1 MREQIR
7 QAIVSTLVVE
17 NRQSIY
23 RAVNKIME
31 LIGDDLTTAKRSLV
45 NLTDEQRMEV
55 FSDYCRYCG
64 CDDPTCRCWDDD

>member
-17 NRQSIY
+17 NKQSIY
-23 RAVNKIME
+23 RAVDKIME
-31 LIGDDLTTAKRSLV
+31 LIGDDLTMAKRSLV
-45 NLTDEQRMEV
+45 DLTDEQRMEV

-64 CDDPTCRCWDDD
+64 CDDPTCRCWDDE

>member
-17 NRQSIY
+17 NKQSVH
-23 RAVNKIME
+23 RAEALKNYLNIND
-31 LIGDDLTTAKRSLV
+31 LITAKRSLI